1 MKGLGTNERMII
13 DNLGDKTPGDMKMI
27 QASYKDQFTRDF
39 ITDIK
44 DECGG
49 KFLDV
54 LVALCTDPADWDA
67 HLVRKAVGGLGT
79 DESLLS
85 EVLCTR
91 TPGELKAAAASYQRI
106 FNRNMEA
113 DIKSDVSGDLGRVYA
128 CVFSPARGTRTGN
141 AAADV
146 EALFKAGAGKLGTD
160 ENSFINIIA
169 SSSKDYAEAL
179 FYEYAK
185 KHGKSLDV
193 VIRDE
198 MGDDAG
204 KALAQLATPPHVLFA
219 DKIRKTMDGMG
230 TNDEKLIRLLTT
242 QRGRNLKAAG
252 KHFLEVNRKTISA
265 AVTEETSGDYRDIL
279 VKMCT
284 AEGV

>member
-1 MKGLGTNERMII
+1 MT
-13 DNLGDKTPGDMKMI
+13 
-27 QASYKDQFTRDF
+27 
-39 ITDIK
+39 
-44 DECGG
+44 
-49 KFLDV
+49 
-54 LVALCTDPADWDA
+54 ALCTDPADWDA
-67 HLVRKAVGGLGT
+67 QLVRKAVGGLGT

-91 TPGELKAAAASYQRI
+91 TPGELKAAAASYQKL

-113 DIKSDVSGDLGRVYA
+113 DIKSDVSGDLGLVYA
-128 CVFSPARGTRTGN
+128 CVFSPARGTRSGN
-141 AAADV
+141 VEADA

-169 SSSKDYAEAL
+169 SSSREHAEAL

-185 KHGKSLDV
+185 KHGKALDV

-198 MGDDAG
+198 MSGDAG

-219 DKIRKTMDGMG
+219 DKIRGCMQGMG

-252 KHFLEVNRKTISA
+252 KHFLEVHRQTISA
-265 AVTEETSGDYRDIL
+265 AVTSETSGDYRAIL
-279 VKMCT
+279 LKMLA